1 MTQSTRSFDFLG
13 ELCDSVANKMKQ
25 FDFLILGSGIAG
37 LTFALKVAP
46 RGRVAIVTKKDR
58 AESNTNYAQ
67 GGIASVTSREDSFES
82 HVRDT
87 LTAGAGL
94 CKENVVRTIVEE
106 GPARIAELI
115 ELGMK
120 FSEREIPA
128 SHGAHELDLGKEGGH
143 SKRRILHAKDVTGRE
158 IERALLDAIS
168 RQPNIEIFENHIAI
182 DLITS
187 QKLGYVGENRCLGA
201 YVFDKKGNRVWTF
214 AAPVTVLATGGCGK
228 VYLYTT
234 NPDIAT
240 GDGVAMAYRAGAS
253 IANMEFVQFHPTCLY
268 HPKAKSF
275 LISEAVRGE
284 GGILKTLDGREF
296 MDAVHPLK
304 SLAPRDIVARAIDS
318 EMKKYGADCVH
329 LDITHKPAKFIIERF
344 PNIYQTC
351 LRYGIDIT
359 REPIPVVPAA
369 HYQCGG
375 VVTNVDGET
384 DIAGLFAVGEVACTG
399 LHGANRLASNSLLE
413 ALVCAHR
420 AAEKTFNV
428 QHSTFNI
435 QQIPVWQSGS
445 ATNAD
450 ELVVVAHNWDEIRRL
465 MWDYVGIVRTNKR
478 LQRAQSRLANLQQ
491 EIQEYYWNFIVT
503 ADLLEL
509 RNIATVAELIVR
521 CALMRPESRGLNY
534 NLDFPDLNP
543 DWAQR
548 DSVVRR
554 GNYPAAILASAK
566 VSQGCRRRSLRPHA
580 GRQNL
585 PAHRAVKWGAPPK
598 GGAATAALAGEIS
611 AAAATNPAPDNAN
624 PTVGF
629 APLFVKNE
637 RS

>member
-1 MTQSTRSFDFLG
+1 
-13 ELCDSVANKMKQ
+13 MKQ

-46 RGRVAIVTKKDR
+46 HGRVAIITKKNR

-67 GGIASVTSREDSFES
+67 GGIAAVTSKEDSFEL

-87 LTAGAGL
+87 LAAGAGL
-94 CKENVVRTIVEE
+94 CKEEVVRTIVQE
-106 GPARIAELI
+106 GPERIAELI

-120 FSEREIPA
+120 FSEREVP
-128 SHGAHELDLGKEGGH
+128 GPTGERELDLGREGGH

-158 IERALLDAIS
+158 IERALLLAVA
-168 RQPNIEIFENHIAI
+168 QFPNIKIFENHLAI
-182 DLITS
+182 DLVTT
-187 QKLGYVGENRCLGA
+187 QKLTHRGSDLSPVRMGIGQGSGASPIVQETRTHARAPSADRCVGVYVLDNKTGKVE
-201 YVFDKKGNRVWTF
+201 TF
-214 AAPVTVLATGGCGK
+214 VAPVVLLATGGCGK

-240 GDGVAMAYRAGAS
+240 GDGVAMAYRAGAA

-284 GGILKTLDGREF
+284 GGVLKSVEGIEF
-296 MDAVHPLK
+296 MDSHHPLK
-304 SLAPRDIVARAIDS
+304 SLAPRDVVARAIDS
-318 EMKKYGADCVH
+318 EMKKSGADHVL
-329 LDITHKPAKFIIERF
+329 LDITHKPAQFISERF

-375 VVTNVDGET
+375 VLTNVDGET
-384 DIAGLFAVGEVACTG
+384 EIAGLYAVGEVACTG

-420 AAEKTFNV
+420 AAVKV
-428 QHSTFNI
+428 IAHPLAKLDANI
-435 QQIPVWQSGS
+435 PPWQSGH

-450 ELVVVAHNWDEIRRL
+450 EMVVVSHNWDEIRRL

-478 LQRAQSRLANLQQ
+478 LQRAQKRIANLQE
-491 EIQEYYWNFIVT
+491 EIQDYYWDFIVT
-503 ADLLEL
+503 SDLLEL
-509 RNIATVAELIVR
+509 RNIATVAALIVNS
-521 CALMRPESRGLNY
+521 ALARPESRGLQY
-534 NLDFPDLNP
+534 NLDYPKADP
-543 DWAQR
+543 AWAQR
-548 DSVVRR
+548 EVVLRK
-554 GNYPAAILASAK
+554 PA
-566 VSQGCRRRSLRPHA
+566 
-580 GRQNL
+580 
-585 PAHRAVKWGAPPK
+585 
-598 GGAATAALAGEIS
+598 
-611 AAAATNPAPDNAN
+611 
-624 PTVGF
+624 
-629 APLFVKNE
+629 
-637 RS
+637 